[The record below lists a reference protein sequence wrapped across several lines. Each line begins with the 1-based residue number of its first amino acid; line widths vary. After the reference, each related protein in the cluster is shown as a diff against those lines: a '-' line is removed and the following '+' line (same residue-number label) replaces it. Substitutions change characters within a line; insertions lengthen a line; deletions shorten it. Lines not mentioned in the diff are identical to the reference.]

1 MVRVS
6 PRRRRVA
13 LGCGAWFTS
22 AAVALWEGGRPASG
36 GRTRRGA
43 VVRVHSFAAAARV
56 SATASSE
63 KLLQKGPGIA
73 AVCGSL
79 GFRGKK
85 PEGRSE
91 GA

>member
-6 PRRRRVA
+6 SRLRRVA
-13 LGCGAWFTS
+13 LGCGAWCTS
-22 AAVALWEGGRPASG
+22 AAVARWEGGRPASG

-43 VVRVHSFAAAARV
+43 AVGVHYFAAAARA

-63 KLLQKGPGIA
+63 KFLQKGPGIT
-73 AVCGSL
+73 AVCSSL